1 MIRFKAIILKFQ
13 KQGEKTGWTYIEVA
27 ADLAQQ
33 LKPGNKKTFRV
44 KGKLDDYSFQQ
55 VALLPMGN
63 GSFIMALNAT
73 MRKSIGKKQ
82 GHSVMVEMETDLR
95 PLQPSTDFISCL
107 ADDAAASAFFKTLA
121 KSHQDYFTKWI
132 ESAKTDQTKAGRI
145 AHSIN
150 YLSRNQGFGEMLRDL
165 KKNREQLKK
174 HM

>member
-13 KQGEKTGWTYIEVA
+13 KQGEKTGWSYIEVPSE
-27 ADLAQQ
+27 LAQQ

-44 KGKLDDYSFQQ
+44 KGKLDDYFFQQ

-82 GHSVMVEMETDLR
+82 GHSVVVQMEPDER
-95 PLQPSTDFISCL
+95 PLQPSADFIACL
-107 ADDAAASAFFKTLA
+107 ADDTAASAFFKTLA

-150 YLSRNQGFGEMLRDL
+150 YLSRRQGFGEMLRDL
-165 KKNREQLKK
+165 KRNREELKK
-174 HM
+174 NM